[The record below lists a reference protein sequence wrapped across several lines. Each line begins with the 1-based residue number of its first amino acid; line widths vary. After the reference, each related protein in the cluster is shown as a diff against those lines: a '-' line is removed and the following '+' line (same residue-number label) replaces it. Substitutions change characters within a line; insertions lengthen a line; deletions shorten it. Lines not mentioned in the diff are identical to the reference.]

1 MTIPW
6 IFRSHSV
13 LLMILGDEFN
23 CSSIF
28 QMGDLGK
35 KKELTWTKSQLLKW
49 YSQDEGPAGWLQDSW
64 PHDVPKEMKQMKSP
78 WNRDGLRERI
88 FVLIFF
94 FFLLSG
100 LWRKLGWCIY
110 ERRKFCGGQKNLDV
124 FGFET
129 RPGKVKGS
137 LTITSD
143 PWATWVLTAWVHFNW
158 DFFHWLVLQYY
169 RIRGGLNSW
178 IPRNYIYEGLTRSYT
193 WIFNCTEGH
202 CP

>member
-1 MTIPW
+1 MRAQQVD
-6 IFRSHSV
+6 FRT
-13 LLMILGDEFN
+13 LDLM
-23 CSSIF
+23 
-28 QMGDLGK
+28 MYR
-35 KKELTWTKSQLLKW
+35 TKWSKW
-49 YSQDEGPAGWLQDSW
+49 KAPETGMDSRK
-64 PHDVPKEMKQMKSP
+64 DFYFY
-78 WNRDGLRERI
+78 LFI
-88 FVLIFF
+88 Y
-94 FFLLSG
+94 FLLSG

-178 IPRNYIYEGLTRSYT
+178 IPRNYTYEGLTRSYT

-202 CP
+202 CS